1 MIDKMQRNWREQRRV
16 LAESLATGLVTDWLQ
31 YREMVRELK
40 MVDLFL
46 SDLDKLSTGIED
58 LDDDEDD

>member
-58 LDDDEDD
+58 LDNDEDD